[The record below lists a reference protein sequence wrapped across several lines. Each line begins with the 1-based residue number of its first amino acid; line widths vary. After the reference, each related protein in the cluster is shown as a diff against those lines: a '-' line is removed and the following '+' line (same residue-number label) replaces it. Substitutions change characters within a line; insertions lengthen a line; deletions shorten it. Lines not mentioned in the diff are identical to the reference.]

1 MDSSTEIRQAIIRN
15 VIQLIQVLLHVL
27 SDVIQSYIQKDPI
40 PYHTS
45 ILSGHQWVMELI
57 SGHPKYIQNELGMSR
72 EVFLQLVSEL
82 CTQGCSD
89 TRNIAVEEQLTIF
102 LYILVTGLTI
112 QHVGEQFQRANDT
125 ISRYIN

>member
-1 MDSSTEIRQAIIRN
+1 M
-15 VIQLIQVLLHVL
+15 H
-27 SDVIQSYIQKDPI
+27 SDR
-40 PYHTS
+40 
-45 ILSGHQWVMELI
+45 VMELI
-57 SGHPKYIQNELGMSR
+57 SGHPKCIQNELGMSR

-112 QHVGEQFQRANDT
+112 QHVGERFQRANDT

>member
-15 VIQLIQVLLHVL
+15 VIRLIQVLLHVL
-27 SDVIQSYIQKDPI
+27 SDVIQSRIQKDLI

-57 SGHPKYIQNELGMSR
+57 SGHPKCIQNELSMSR

-82 CTQGCSD
+82 RTQGCSD

-102 LYILVTGLTI
+102 LYIFITGLTI
-112 QHVGEQFQRANDT
+112 QHVGEWFQRANDT
-125 ISRYIN
+125 ISWYVN